1 LFIPNLLIYRHLNA
15 SELIN
20 IIEAVKMML
29 TRMLTLRNGLGL
41 ELCGLVAS
49 LFVKKTVLD
58 VNLDLD
64 IEVTRPSFREY
75 SYKAD
80 S

>member
-1 LFIPNLLIYRHLNA
+1 
-15 SELIN
+15 
-20 IIEAVKMML
+20 MML